1 MKQILFAM
9 MLLPFLAKADAVYD
23 KFLDLKEISMVE
35 KNNFYHSL
43 SNGMSGMRGAW
54 RENGWS
60 ALIFTA
66 TNICS
71 AITNVEYDVD
81 LVKVS
86 TNGVSTN
93 LTCVSKRFLNGETHR
108 YTYDKKG
115 RIEMIEIIGNRLGD
129 FNIYQIDTNAELD
142 AYIATTNFI
151 GVHEVRQYR
160 NGNISRIGPIP
171 NLEIFRP

>member
-1 MKQILFAM
+1 MKQILITL
-9 MLLPFLAKADAVYD
+9 MLLPFFAKADAVYD
-23 KFLDLKEISMVE
+23 EFLNLKDKSRVE

-43 SNGMSGMRGAW
+43 SNGMSDMRGTW
-54 RENGWS
+54 SENGS
-60 ALIFTA
+60 GALIFTA
-66 TNICS
+66 TSICY
-71 AITNVEYDVD
+71 AVTNVEYDVD

-86 TNGVSTN
+86 TNVVSTN

-115 RIEMIEIIGNRLGD
+115 RIEMIEILGSRPGD

-160 NGNISRIGPIP
+160 NGNITRVGPIP